1 MAGDWIKMRAALTT
15 CPKVAAM
22 ARAIGLADEFSG
34 LSRHSMRLLVVGG
47 LHAVWAAVNEHTSDG
62 VMANAYQEDLDD
74 IAGIKG
80 FGSAMRSAGWLE
92 VDEAAQTLT
101 FPNFGQ
107 WNTPAKDTTAAE
119 RMRKHR
125 AKQDVTRNTVTVTEP
140 LRVTV
145 TTDKTRQDKREDI
158 PAAPVATSDPPKRRK
173 RSQHPDAVSWTA
185 DAGWQ
190 GITDA
195 DRSEWSKAFPGAL
208 LDQELAKATAWL
220 HANPERAGKRKWRA
234 FIVRWLGKCQE
245 RGGTNRT
252 TGARPDDKPPPKSW
266 KGQYRQAPYRTPKE
280 VAALA
285 TSIQLLKEDT

>member
-1 MAGDWIKMRAALTT
+1 
-15 CPKVAAM
+15 
-22 ARAIGLADEFSG
+22 
-34 LSRHSMRLLVVGG
+34 
-47 LHAVWAAVNEHTSDG
+47 
-62 VMANAYQEDLDD
+62 
-74 IAGIKG
+74 
-80 FGSAMRSAGWLE
+80 MRSAGWLE

-173 RSQHPDAVSWTA
+173 RSQPPDAVSWTA

-195 DRSEWSKAFPGAL
+195 DRQEWAAAYPACDL
-208 LDQELAKATAWL
+208 TAELAKAHSWL
-220 HANPERAGKRKWRA
+220 KANPSRAHKSNWRR
-234 FIVRWLGKCQE
+234 FFVSWLTRSQD
-245 RGGTNRT
+245 RGGTHREP
-252 TGARPDDKPPPKSW
+252 GRRPDDKPPPKSW
-266 KGQYRQAPYRTPKE
+266 KGEYRPAPYRTPKE

-285 TSIQLLKEDT
+285 TSITLPKEDT